1 MLLDLHHILTCKHMF
16 RTSRS
21 VFVLFCYL
29 LHSDREW
36 SCLHA
41 DEYAD
46 VISFI
51 FRWRIWGFQFCALT
65 LHLICNQ
72 MVWITVS

>member
-1 MLLDLHHILTCKHMF
+1 MF

-41 DEYAD
+41 DEYAG

-65 LHLICNQ
+65 LHL
-72 MVWITVS
+72 